1 MDKLEMTLTEG
12 WRFHKGDCDD
22 AWFKGF
28 DDSGWRKVLVPH
40 DWSVES
46 PFSRTNSS
54 GTGYLDGG
62 ISWYRLHFRLP
73 YEGIGSRV
81 RIVFDGV
88 YKNSQ
93 VWCNSYYLGRRPYG
107 YTEFSY
113 DITHAV
119 QFGQKENVIAVRV
132 SHPDVSDSRWFTGS
146 GIYRKVRIFLENP
159 VHPALHGVTFSA
171 ENVTR
176 QHADLSVKHEIVNE
190 SGEEKTV
197 RIHTELVHRVTKRAA
212 AVMEDE
218 AVIPAGE
225 EAEVIL
231 TGAVENPVLWSVED
245 PILYSLVSWY
255 GTDGEWSFVDEET
268 VGIRKIAFD
277 PDRGFF
283 LNDEPMKIKGV
294 CLHHDGGPLGAAMK
308 AEVWQRRL
316 SVLRACGCNA
326 IRCSHNP
333 HMPELYELCD
343 AMGFL
348 VMDEAFDEWEGP
360 KNKWWQGHN
369 VYPPR
374 HQGYYEDFPE
384 WHERD
389 LRTMVRRDRNH
400 PSVILWSIGNEI
412 DYPNDPY
419 CHPKF
424 ETMEG
429 NNDGGKPAAE
439 RIYNPDKP
447 NMERIA
453 VLAKELVKI
462 VKEEDTT
469 RPVTLASAFP
479 ELSAGLG
486 FLDDVDVIGYNY
498 KEHLYDEDHK
508 RFPEKPIIGSENGKS
523 AEAWQAVLDRD
534 YIAGQFLWTGI
545 DFLGEAKGWPVYC
558 SQAGLLTTDAFPK
571 DIYYERAKLWG
582 GEAKKPL
589 FSDTEAMGAE
599 VSLWRESDRITS
611 RRFED
616 ASEEIGYIFQI
627 IVELK
632 DQEGNRTTDD
642 RTFRVQ
648 VEGTGELLAIDS
660 GCVSDLTPFAES
672 YRRTQDGNMVV
683 YVRRTG
689 HGDINVHLICIDEE
703 KCMLKGRRFHLS
715 L

>member
-62 ISWYRLHFRLP
+62 ISWYRLRFRLP
-73 YEGIGSRV
+73 YEAIGSRV

-132 SHPDVSDSRWFTGS
+132 SHPNVSDSRWFTGS

-176 QHADLSVKHEIVNE
+176 QHADLLVKHEIVNE
-190 SGEEKTV
+190 SGEAKDV
-197 RIHTELVHRVTKRAA
+197 RVHTELVHRVTKRAV
-212 AVMEDE
+212 AVMEGE
-218 AVIPAGE
+218 ASIPADGK
-225 EAEVIL
+225 AEVIL
-231 TGAVENPVLWSVED
+231 TGAVENPMLWSVED
-245 PILYSLVSWY
+245 PILYNLVSWY
-255 GTDGEWSFVDEET
+255 GTDGEWSFVDEES
-268 VGIRKIAFD
+268 VGIRKIEFD
-277 PDRGFF
+277 PDKGFF
-283 LNDEPMKIKGV
+283 LNGEPMKIKGV
-294 CLHHDGGPLGAAMK
+294 CLHHDGGPLGAAVR

-316 SVLRACGCNA
+316 SVLRDCGCNA

-384 WHERD
+384 WHEQD

-424 ETMEG
+424 QTMEG

-479 ELSAGLG
+479 ELSSYLG

-498 KEHLYDEDHK
+498 KEHLYEADHK
-508 RFPEKPIIGSENGKS
+508 RFPTKPIIGSENAKT
-523 AEAWQAVLDRD
+523 AEAWQAVLDND
-534 YIAGQFLWTGI
+534 YIAGQFLWAGI
-545 DFLGEAKGWPVYC
+545 DFLGEASGWPVYC

-571 DIYYERAKLWG
+571 DIYYERAKMWG
-582 GEAKKPL
+582 GEAEKPP
-589 FSDTEAMGAE
+589 FSDTERGSDAVPRARPD
-599 VSLWRESDRITS
+599 REPPFRGRFRGDRIHFPDPRGTEGPGRQPHD
-611 RRFED
+611 RRPHIPRAGRRHGRTARDRHRLRFRPHAILGKLPED
-616 ASEEIGYIFQI
+616 AGRQHGR
-627 IVELK
+627 LCAAH
-632 DQEGNRTTDD
+632 
-642 RTFRVQ
+642 
-648 VEGTGELLAIDS
+648 GTRRHQRAP
-660 GCVSDLTPFAES
+660 DLH
-672 YRRTQDGNMVV
+672 R
-683 YVRRTG
+683 
-689 HGDINVHLICIDEE
+689 
-703 KCMLKGRRFHLS
+703 
-715 L
+715 